1 MGLKNVL
8 SPAHIQ
14 TLVSPM
20 FNLPVHHLSYNLPDI
35 GNEFYTM
42 STQLQSMTTEVK
54 NANQHPGYIQMKWH
68 KLSVPADKPKVKKA
82 AAKAMKLAKATA
94 KEVST
99 MCALKYE
106 RNAMEREDMLNATP
120 HPNFNSTTSH
130 HNTVPASDSSAPGMV
145 SESDMDDEM
154 NPDKGTYKS
163 GSTTEDNL
171 ANDSPVISSHKRT
184 YAEVASPR
192 KTAPNAAKW
201 RAAPLPDNSE
211 MKPNSVPSRSLLPGF
226 ADHNSPATLT
236 LLDPKPPMPK
246 KKGGQQ
252 KAHLQVISKTTT
264 EPDSPPP
271 LRQTHAPFN
280 NFKVIWTW
288 RILMHC

>member
-82 AAKAMKLAKATA
+82 AAKAMKLAK
-94 KEVST
+94 
-99 MCALKYE
+99 
-106 RNAMEREDMLNATP
+106 D
-120 HPNFNSTTSH
+120 
-130 HNTVPASDSSAPGMV
+130 
-145 SESDMDDEM
+145 
-154 NPDKGTYKS
+154 PDKGTYKS

-211 MKPNSVPSRSLLPGF
+211 MEPNSVPSRSLLPGF

>member
-35 GNEFYTM
+35 VNEFYTM

-82 AAKAMKLAKATA
+82 AAKAMKLTKATA

-106 RNAMEREDMLNATP
+106 HYGEGR
-120 HPNFNSTTSH
+120 
-130 HNTVPASDSSAPGMV
+130 
-145 SESDMDDEM
+145 
-154 NPDKGTYKS
+154 
-163 GSTTEDNL
+163 
-171 ANDSPVISSHKRT
+171 
-184 YAEVASPR
+184 
-192 KTAPNAAKW
+192 
-201 RAAPLPDNSE
+201 
-211 MKPNSVPSRSLLPGF
+211 
-226 ADHNSPATLT
+226 
-236 LLDPKPPMPK
+236 
-246 KKGGQQ
+246 
-252 KAHLQVISKTTT
+252 
-264 EPDSPPP
+264 
-271 LRQTHAPFN
+271 HA
-280 NFKVIWTW
+280 
-288 RILMHC
+288 